1 MNSLMHGL
9 TKMFPDAYMSREEY
23 IENCRA
29 NHLHWAKVFHRLGR
43 EDTMWSQIWN
53 YTIAEDYYGE
63 IFDRV
68 RAK

>member
-1 MNSLMHGL
+1 
-9 TKMFPDAYMSREEY
+9 MSREEY

-29 NHLHWAKVFHRLGR
+29 SHLIWAERFHKLNR
-43 EDTMWSQIWN
+43 EDTMWSQIWM

-68 RAK
+68 KAK

>member
-1 MNSLMHGL
+1 
-9 TKMFPDAYMSREEY
+9 MFPDAYMSKEEY

-29 NHLHWAKVFHRLGR
+29 NHLHWAKVFHELGK
-43 EDTMWSQIWN
+43 EDSMWSQIWN

-68 RAK
+68 RAKTKKEKQWQ